1 MTVGGRGETGPERTW
16 RGGVEPCVDSAEAGR
31 CRPPYGSRQPGFP
44 LTPSTPVTRFK
55 RGEQRFERMLWRL
68 RLIAILPVVMSLAS
82 TVVTFLLGTAE
93 IGKAILGLGHAADA
107 DMAYMAKLLGGVVTG
122 IDLYLIGIALLI
134 FGYGV
139 YELLISPIEAAR
151 EGSGGGSGLLD
162 IRNLDQLKE
171 KLVKVL
177 VVALIVSAFK
187 AMLTLPITDGQS
199 LAFFCLSLLLLALS
213 GYLVTGEHGHG
224 RPGPFLRRDD

>member
-1 MTVGGRGETGPERTW
+1 
-16 RGGVEPCVDSAEAGR
+16 
-31 CRPPYGSRQPGFP
+31 
-44 LTPSTPVTRFK
+44 
-55 RGEQRFERMLWRL
+55 MLWRL
-68 RLIAILPVVMSLAS
+68 RLIAILPVIMSLAS

-139 YELLISPIEAAR
+139 YELLISPIDAAR
-151 EGSGGGSGLLD
+151 ESTGGSGLLD

-187 AMLTLPITDGQS
+187 AMLTLPITDGPS

-224 RPGPFLRRDD
+224 RPSPFLRRDD

>member
-1 MTVGGRGETGPERTW
+1 MALRER
-16 RGGVEPCVDSAEAGR
+16 
-31 CRPPYGSRQPGFP
+31 SR
-44 LTPSTPVTRFK
+44 LK
-55 RGEQRFERMLWRL
+55 RYEQSWEHWLWRL
-68 RLIAILPVVMSLAS
+68 RLIAILPVIMSLVS
-82 TVVTFLLGTAE
+82 TEVTFVLGTLE
-93 IGKAILGLGHAADA
+93 IGNALRVLGSGTTRKGIIAE
-107 DMAYMAKLLGGVVTG
+107 LLGGVVSG

-151 EGSGGGSGLLD
+151 ENDQGGGGLLD

-187 AMLTLPITDGQS
+187 AMLTMKISDGIS
-199 LAFFCLSLLLLALS
+199 LTYFCLSVLLLALS
-213 GYLVTGEHGHG
+213 GYLVTGELG
-224 RPGPFLRRDD
+224 RIRSR